1 MLDIGFLFVSV
12 SSVSFVFLS
21 SVVAVF
27 ACGTVCGSVSKI
39 CCQCLSC
46 CAGDIWEN
54 SVGENG
60 GGGVGG
66 GLCSRFCGDGPS
78 L

>member
-1 MLDIGFLFVSV
+1 MLDIGFLFVCV
-12 SSVSFVFLS
+12 SSV
-21 SVVAVF
+21 
-27 ACGTVCGSVSKI
+27 CCGSVSKI

-46 CAGDIWEN
+46 CDGDIWEN

-60 GGGVGG
+60 GGGSVGG
-66 GLCSRFCGDGPS
+66 GLCGRLCGDEPS

>member
-1 MLDIGFLFVSV
+1 MISFDVSFVSV
-12 SSVSFVFLS
+12 CFDGCVTIA
-21 SVVAVF
+21 VAV
-27 ACGTVCGSVSKI
+27 AVVVVVSKI

-66 GLCSRFCGDGPS
+66 GLIFSRFCGDGP
-78 L
+78 LP